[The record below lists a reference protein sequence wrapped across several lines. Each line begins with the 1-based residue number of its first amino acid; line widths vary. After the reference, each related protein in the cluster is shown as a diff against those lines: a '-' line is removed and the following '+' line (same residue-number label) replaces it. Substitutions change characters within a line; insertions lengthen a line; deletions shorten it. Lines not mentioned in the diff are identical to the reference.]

1 MHARPSSA
9 VIILED
15 DQQKALIVKANYKA
29 HWTFPG
35 GMIDAGETP
44 KQAAVREIYE
54 EVGLTIDAD
63 SVQFG
68 WMAARHSEIADT
80 YQFIFKAQLRPEQT
94 RDIILQTSE
103 IDDWCLVSK
112 EDVLS
117 NNMDYAKTVVLW
129 ANGNTEGYVEQTFG
143 FNI

>member
-29 HWTFPG
+29 HWTLPG

-44 KQAAVREIYE
+44 KQAAVREVYE
-54 EVGLTIDAD
+54 EVGLTINAD

-68 WMAARHSEIADT
+68 WLAARHSKIADT
-80 YQFIFKAQLRPEQT
+80 YQFIFKARLHAEQT

-103 IDDWCLVSK
+103 IDEWRLVSK
-112 EDVLS
+112 EEVLS
-117 NNMDYAKTVVLW
+117 HNMDYAKTVVLW

-143 FNI
+143 FDI